1 MERFPLE
8 HNVVWANYTDIG
20 YTTLLEN
27 KFGKGQIDPVIPFLL
42 QKYVK
47 AGTLVLELLYS
58 ATKFMKFVDLIL

>member
-27 KFGKGQIDPVIPFLL
+27 TFGKGQIDPVIPFCY
-42 QKYVK
+42 KN
-47 AGTLVLELLYS
+47 
-58 ATKFMKFVDLIL
+58 M